1 MRPGPERGGELFD
14 FKKENQAENILY
26 LERSGSPEQ
35 AVRREICLWYVIQD
49 LMKLQD
55 TSGLS
60 GQGEEGRPLT
70 HSAWHSLWPQGP
82 ETVLWDRTG
91 GQLL

>member
-1 MRPGPERGGELFD
+1 MI
-14 FKKENQAENILY
+14 FKKENQAENTLR

-55 TSGLS
+55 ESGHS
-60 GQGEEGRPLT
+60 GQGERQRPSYTLLG
-70 HSAWHSLWPQGP
+70 SPCGLRDPRQKR
-82 ETVLWDRTG
+82 RTAAVIASQYRG
-91 GQLL
+91 WS